1 MSMLYV
7 SDPDTKI
14 GIEENRIIA
23 EYKDG
28 TRHSLPIENMEGI
41 TLLTKAHISTN
52 CMEACLYRGIPV
64 SFFSKRGRY
73 FGRLVSTGH
82 VDAPLQRMQSA
93 LYDTGFSL
101 ELARRIIRAKV
112 KNQLVVLRRYAKSKK
127 ISIQDLDSKMQTYLH
142 KLEGVETIP
151 ELIGYEG
158 QCARLYFDGLSRC
171 IDPEFA
177 FHGRSRRPPR
187 DEFNSLISLGYSV
200 LLNEIY
206 NEIENKGLNPYF
218 GFMHRDAE
226 KHPSGSKSYL

>member
-127 ISIQDLDSKMQTYLH
+127 ISIQDLDMML
-142 KLEGVETIP
+142 L
-151 ELIGYEG
+151 
-158 QCARLYFDGLSRC
+158 LYR
-171 IDPEFA
+171 
-177 FHGRSRRPPR
+177 GRKERRPERMFPACIMTR
-187 DEFNSLISLGYSV
+187 NKCNDLFFPPFTFTFVLQTGYCKSKNSV
-200 LLNEIY
+200 LY
-206 NEIENKGLNPYF
+206 
-218 GFMHRDAE
+218 
-226 KHPSGSKSYL
+226 